1 MWFLQIIVSASFIF
15 LLFGIIVQFLG
26 YNDELNFE
34 PDDQD
39 MVYPMLV
46 ASVFGI
52 MFPGLGFWLSIDSK
66 VSIIITSLIAI
77 ICAVFL
83 FFGKKDKESKYII
96 DEKKSRNKK
105 YDEKLKQLT
114 NEGWIKGD
122 IPNDL
127 FGKSQIIISPY
138 GKKTKL
144 YKLSIDSK
152 FDNYQMIK
160 FKKSNWISF
169 TRKLLEQEKMFSFA
183 TRLSFNETMY
193 FKSFIVVPKL
203 VKGAKIF
210 YDYGDNLFHN
220 ESDQRVF
227 MGNFESSIPAN
238 SDIEVRNG
246 KIEKIKMN
254 IWTTKSKDLI

>member
-1 MWFLQIIVSASFIF
+1 MWILQIIVTASFIF
-15 LLFGIIVQFLG
+15 LLFGIINQFLG

-39 MVYPMLV
+39 MVYPMLL

-52 MFPGLGFWLSIDSK
+52 LIPGISFWFYIDSK
-66 VSIIITSLIAI
+66 LSIIISSLIAI

-169 TRKLLEQEKMFSFA
+169 TVKLLEQEKMFSFA